1 MTFTNPSYLWALF
14 GLLIPL
20 AIHLWSKREAR
31 TIKVGSVKFLDE
43 SHSRQSR
50 RIQLNEWVLLVL
62 RTGIVAL
69 VVLSMAG
76 PQWRTKGKADMVSYL
91 VEPSLTRQQSL
102 SAVLDSLSAFSTV
115 RLLQEGF
122 PQWEVGMEVNSTDS
136 PPYWQ
141 LVQKMDSLPQDSL
154 VVFAQG
160 HFRGI
165 KGKRPTTHKRI
176 HWVSMDDL
184 SDRQI
189 PILALG
195 DPKE

>member
-1 MTFTNPSYLWALF
+1 
-14 GLLIPL
+14 
-20 AIHLWSKREAR
+20 
-31 TIKVGSVKFLDE
+31 
-43 SHSRQSR
+43 
-50 RIQLNEWVLLVL
+50 
-62 RTGIVAL
+62 
-69 VVLSMAG
+69 
-76 PQWRTKGKADMVSYL
+76 
-91 VEPSLTRQQSL
+91 PSLTRQQSI

-122 PQWEVGMEVNSTDS
+122 PLWEVGMEVNSTDS

-195 DPKE
+195 DPKEPTLISLVGNGQGMGFNKGNLDRDFALNSGGDSLVLGSG